1 MRFYSSG
8 NGLYL
13 LSELACSD
21 ELLPKR
27 SLKQQLSMN
36 QFNRNEYLVFSQLG
50 ASNASLEQS
59 IDLGGGVGAAVW
71 SNAEDFVVYDGPS
84 HHTLSCYLDGG
95 YDISRSRK
103 GQRMTGGAPGKV
115 CVMPQG
121 HESFWEVGG
130 YLRFFHLYFDHNN
143 LAELTA
149 RIWDRE
155 HQVQMPDLTFEEITW
170 IDSLCRNVIMPLNW
184 ASPADRL
191 TLSSAADMLMTYLLQ
206 HYARQNCLPEISGGL
221 APHVK
226 RHIIDY
232 MHAHL
237 EQGVRLEELAELA
250 NLSSYH
256 FSRMFK
262 QSLGEPPHRYMT
274 ELRLKKAQ
282 SMVLQSQMPLK
293 DVALQLGFNDQSHFG
308 KKFKQRFGAS
318 PAQARRLAN
327 T

>member
-1 MRFYSSG
+1 MSQQ
-8 NGLYL
+8 L
-13 LSELACSD
+13 LQQG
-21 ELLPKR
+21 
-27 SLKQQLSMN
+27 SLKQQSSMS
-36 QFNRNEYLVFSQLG
+36 QCSHMEYLVFSQLD
-50 ASNASLEQS
+50 ASKATLEQS
-59 IDLGGGVGAAVW
+59 VDLGSGVGAAVW
-71 SNAEDFVVYDGPS
+71 SNAEDFVVYEGPA

-95 YDISRSRK
+95 YDISRSLE

-121 HESFWEVGG
+121 HESSWDVSG

-143 LAELTA
+143 LAELTT

-155 HQVQMPDLTFEEITW
+155 HQVQMPDLTFEEIAW
-170 IDSLCRNVIMPLNW
+170 IDALCRNVIMPLNW
-184 ASPADRL
+184 EAPADRL

-206 HYARQNCLPEISGGL
+206 HYARQNHLPDISGGL
-221 APHVK
+221 APHIK
-226 RHIIDY
+226 RQTIEY

-274 ELRLKKAQ
+274 ELRLQKAEDL
-282 SMVLQSQMPLK
+282 VLKSQVSLK

-308 KKFKQRFGAS
+308 KKFKLRFGVS
-318 PAQARRLAN
+318 PAQARRSVHL
-327 T
+327 